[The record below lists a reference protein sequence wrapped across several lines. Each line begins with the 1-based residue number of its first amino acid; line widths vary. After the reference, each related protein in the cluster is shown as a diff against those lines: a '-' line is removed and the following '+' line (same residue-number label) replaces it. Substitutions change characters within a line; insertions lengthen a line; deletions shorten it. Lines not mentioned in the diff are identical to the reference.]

1 MENASKALLIAGG
14 VLLAI
19 IIISLLVRTYGNI
32 SLFQRQQVSAEEAE
46 RIESYNKE
54 YTKYLNQYVYGTE
67 VITAINKT
75 INNNI
80 KTSDNI
86 EINIMFTQEEYKYY
100 KRYYVNGKL
109 KGKWYTIRAGS
120 TLELK
125 NDEDKYNFI
134 NVENDDGTINSN
146 IEQLKNRAFKC
157 TQIDFNNTTGK
168 VNYIEFVEQNYKIKT
183 DDEI

>member
-1 MENASKALLIAGG
+1 MENATKALLIAGG

-75 INNNI
+75 VNNNT
-80 KTSDNI
+80 KTNDNI
-86 EINIMFTQEEYKYY
+86 EIKIYFTQEEYKYY
-100 KRYYVNGKL
+100 RRYYVNGQL
-109 KGKWYTIRAGS
+109 KGKWYTIKAGS
-120 TLELK
+120 TLNLK

-134 NVENDDGTINSN
+134 NIKNDDGTTNSN

-157 TQIDFNNTTGK
+157 TKIEFNNTSGR
-168 VNYIEFVEQNYKIKT
+168 VNYIEFVEQNYKIRT